1 MTSTPADPA
10 LTADHLAKRYRSG
23 GPLALDGVTLSV
35 PTGTITAV
43 VGPNGAG
50 KSTLIRTWMGFERPT
65 AGRVTVTG
73 IDPWRHR
80 PEAVAHIGYV
90 PQAASLYRDL
100 TVADHLALAVTLRRG
115 FERSVAVDRLKS
127 LGIGPS
133 KRASELSGGQQAQL
147 GLAIALATRAP
158 VLLLDEPLASLDPL
172 ARREFLSVLVAAVRA
187 DGHTAF
193 LSSHIVTD
201 VEEACERLVVL
212 SAGRLLLDADV
223 AEARAGHRIVSVTEP
238 APASGVVPAA
248 PAPST
253 PWDVATFTGTRETRL
268 VLSRTSDPLVGRA
281 ASLEEIVL
289 GYLSSARASGDAAA
303 WAA

>member
-1 MTSTPADPA
+1 MTNTPADPA
-10 LTADHLAKRYRSG
+10 LTAEGLAKRYRSG
-23 GPLALDGVTLSV
+23 GPLALDDVTLAV
-35 PTGTITAV
+35 PTGSITAI

-80 PEAVAHIGYV
+80 PEAVARIGYV

-100 TVADHLALAVTLRRG
+100 TVADHLALAGTLRGG
-115 FERSVAVDRLKS
+115 FERAVAVERLKS

-133 KRASELSGGQQAQL
+133 KRVSELSGGQQAQL

-201 VEEACERLVVL
+201 VEEACERVVVL
-212 SAGRLLLDADV
+212 SAGRVLLDADV
-223 AEARAGHRIVSVTEP
+223 AAARADHRIATA
-238 APASGVVPAA
+238 APTVAA
-248 PAPST
+248 PAVPI
-253 PWDVATFTGTRETRL
+253 PGEVATFAGPGEARL
-268 VLSRTSDPLVGRA
+268 TLVRTADPSVGRA

-289 GYLSSARASGDAAA
+289 GYLSSARASSGDTAA

>member
-1 MTSTPADPA
+1 MTNTPASA
-10 LTADHLAKRYRSG
+10 LTAEGLSKHYRSG
-23 GPLALDGVTLSV
+23 TPLALDDVTLAV
-35 PTGTITAV
+35 PTGSITAV

-65 AGRVTVTG
+65 SGRVTVTG

-80 PEAVAHIGYV
+80 PEASARIGYV

-115 FERSVAVDRLKS
+115 FDRPVAVERLKS

-172 ARREFLSVLVAAVRA
+172 ARREFLSVLVAAVRV

-201 VEEACERLVVL
+201 VEQACERLVVL
-212 SAGRLLLDADV
+212 SAGRVLLDSDV
-223 AEARAGHRIVSVTEP
+223 AVAQADHRLVDAVD
-238 APASGVVPAA
+238 AA
-248 PAPST
+248 PAAHIAGE
-253 PWDVATFTGTRETRL
+253 VATFAGPGSTRL
-268 VLSRTSDPLVGRA
+268 TLVRTADQSVGRA

-289 GYLSSARASGDAAA
+289 GYLSSARASSTGANA

>member
-1 MTSTPADPA
+1 MRNTQAEPA
-10 LTADHLAKRYRSG
+10 LTTDRLSKRYRSG
-23 GPLALDGVTLSV
+23 APLALDDVTMAV
-35 PTGTITAV
+35 PTGTITAI

-65 AGRVTVTG
+65 AGRVTVNG

-80 PEAVAHIGYV
+80 PQALARIGYV

-115 FERSVAVDRLKS
+115 FERSVAVERLKS

-133 KRASELSGGQQAQL
+133 RRASELSGGQQAQL
-147 GLAIALATRAP
+147 GLALALATRAP

-172 ARREFLSVLVAAVRA
+172 ARREFLGVLVAAVRA

-212 SAGRLLLDADV
+212 SAGRVLLDADV
-223 AEARAGHRIVSVTEP
+223 ARARDGHRIVAAGGGGAS
-238 APASGVVPAA
+238 APGE
-248 PAPST
+248 
-253 PWDVATFTGTRETRL
+253 VATFAGPGGIRL
-268 VLSRTSDPLVGRA
+268 VLVRTADPAVGRP

-289 GYLSSARASGDAAA
+289 GYLSSARDSSGDAAA

>member
-1 MTSTPADPA
+1 MTDTHAEPA
-10 LTADHLAKRYRSG
+10 LTTDGLSKRYRSG
-23 GPLALDGVTLSV
+23 GPLALDDITLAV
-35 PTGTITAV
+35 PTGSITAV
-43 VGPNGAG
+43 VGPNGEG

-65 AGRVTVTG
+65 AGRVRVTG

-80 PEAVAHIGYV
+80 PRALARIGYV

-100 TVADHLALAVTLRRG
+100 TVADHLDLAVTLRPA
-115 FERSVAVDRLKS
+115 FERSVAVERLKS

-201 VEEACERLVVL
+201 VEEACQRLVVL
-212 SAGRLLLDADV
+212 SAGRVLLDSDV
-223 AEARAGHRIVSVTEP
+223 AEARAGHRIVSV
-238 APASGVVPAA
+238 AAAA
-248 PAPST
+248 PLRGE
-253 PWDVATFTGTRETRL
+253 VATFAGPAGARL
-268 VLSRTSDPLVGRA
+268 TLVRTADPSAGRA

-289 GYLSSARASGDAAA
+289 GYLSSARVSSGDAAA

>member
-1 MTSTPADPA
+1 MTNAPAEPA
-10 LTADHLAKRYRSG
+10 LTADGLAKRYRSG
-23 GPLALDGVTLSV
+23 GSLALDDVTLAV
-35 PTGTITAV
+35 PAGSITAV

-65 AGRVTVTG
+65 AGRVTITG

-80 PEAVAHIGYV
+80 PEAVARIGYV

-100 TVADHLALAVTLRRG
+100 TVADHLALAVTLRHG
-115 FERSVAVDRLKS
+115 FDRAVAVERLKS
-127 LGIGPS
+127 VGIGPS

-212 SAGRLLLDADV
+212 SAGRVLLDADV
-223 AEARAGHRIVSVTEP
+223 AQARADHRIVGATTAL
-238 APASGVVPAA
+238 APAIA
-248 PAPST
+248 PLPGE
-253 PWDVATFTGTRETRL
+253 VATFAGPAGARL
-268 VLSRTSDPLVGRA
+268 ALVRTPDGSVGRA

-289 GYLSSARASGDAAA
+289 GYLSSARVSSADAAA